1 MGNPVPG
8 APTGGAAAAAA
19 SPPPY
24 NYKSVLQAMVQKNA
38 SDLHLKVG
46 RPPMLRIDGELTP
59 LDLPQLSPLDLK
71 SVGEQIVPPK
81 QRREFD
87 TDREADFAIGVP
99 GVGRFRVNVYQQ
111 RGSMAYAFRAIAF
124 QVSNVA
130 DLNLPPVL
138 EEIALKPRGLV
149 LVTGITGS
157 GKSTA
162 LAAMVQTVN
171 ERRRANII
179 TIEDPIEFLH
189 RDINCNINQREVG
202 TDTGTFAQALRRVLR
217 QDPDVVMIGEIRDLE
232 TLEIALKAADTGH
245 LVFSTLH
252 TTDAT
257 QTINRVLSFYPPHQQ
272 AEVRFSLS
280 TALQAVVSLRLVPR
294 SDKAGRVPACEV
306 LINTAAVR
314 ENIRDTTASLNIPD
328 LIKDGAVQYGMQS
341 FDQSLMN
348 WYSQKV
354 ISYESALFYSS
365 NPSEFALRIQG
376 IAGTSDTSWDGF
388 GGEAQT

>member
-1 MGNPVPG
+1 
-8 APTGGAAAAAA
+8 
-19 SPPPY
+19 
-24 NYKSVLQAMVQKNA
+24 
-38 SDLHLKVG
+38 
-46 RPPMLRIDGELTP
+46 
-59 LDLPQLSPLDLK
+59 
-71 SVGEQIVPPK
+71 
-81 QRREFD
+81 
-87 TDREADFAIGVP
+87 
-99 GVGRFRVNVYQQ
+99 
-111 RGSMAYAFRAIAF
+111 
-124 QVSNVA
+124 
-130 DLNLPPVL
+130 
-138 EEIALKPRGLV
+138 
-149 LVTGITGS
+149 
-157 GKSTA
+157 
-162 LAAMVQTVN
+162 
-171 ERRRANII
+171 
-179 TIEDPIEFLH
+179 
-189 RDINCNINQREVG
+189 
-202 TDTGTFAQALRRVLR
+202 
-217 QDPDVVMIGEIRDLE
+217 
-232 TLEIALKAADTGH
+232 LKAADTGH

-388 GGEAQT
+388 GGEAQG